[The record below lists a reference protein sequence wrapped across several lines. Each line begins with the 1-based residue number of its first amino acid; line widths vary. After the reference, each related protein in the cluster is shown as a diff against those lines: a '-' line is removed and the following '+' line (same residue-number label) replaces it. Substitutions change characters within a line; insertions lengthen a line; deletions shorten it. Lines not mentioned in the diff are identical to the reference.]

1 MILHEIKVD
10 GVKLHIEGKYVTTRK
25 IGRVEHEET
34 IVNRDSR
41 YNDRVGIGS
50 NVTHKFIKK
59 CQLWNTKEALK
70 NMFRKRSEATSTKHT
85 RRWNELVLVVR
96 AARWSSGQWGSA
108 CATPFP
114 CFQESFLSLVT
125 FHNEERPKWQSGSD
139 HGG

>member
-1 MILHEIKVD
+1 MEYQRSFEEQVQKSVFLPD
-10 GVKLHIEGKYVTTRK
+10 FFLIEVFMSGFKHPFT
-25 IGRVEHEET
+25 E
-34 IVNRDSR
+34 
-41 YNDRVGIGS
+41 
-50 NVTHKFIKK
+50 
-59 CQLWNTKEALK
+59 
-70 NMFRKRSEATSTKHT
+70 RSEATSTKHT
-85 RRWNELVLVVR
+85 QRWNELVLVVR

>member
-1 MILHEIKVD
+1 MAPTQLYGTLPQYQGSTSRLWDVTIQDCECLED
-10 GVKLHIEGKYVTTRK
+10 GNGGKYVTTRK

-41 YNDRVGIGS
+41 YNDRV
-50 NVTHKFIKK
+50 
-59 CQLWNTKEALK
+59 E
-70 NMFRKRSEATSTKHT
+70 RSEATSTKHT
-85 RRWNELVLVVR
+85 QRWNELVLVVR